1 MQDTVFIMAGKREV
15 EATDPNRV
23 SVRKAAAAVSTP
35 RTAAKDRGKTSP
47 PTAPLSQRMD
57 APSTMMMAS
66 SSSSS
71 SSSSLKRRRQPDD
84 SPSEDIPTVMLT
96 RSDAADLEEL
106 MELSTHLAA
115 DFLTEYAIHSHA
127 RHMVLSSELFGD
139 FDYPKVWSQEHLI
152 FVLGQ
157 GQW

>member
-1 MQDTVFIMAGKREV
+1 MAGKREV
-15 EATDPNRV
+15 EATDPNRM
-23 SVRKAAAAVSTP
+23 SVRKAATAVSTHI
-35 RTAAKDRGKTSP
+35 AAKDRGKTSP

-57 APSTMMMAS
+57 APSTMMA
-66 SSSSS
+66 SSS

-106 MELSTHLAA
+106 MELSSQLAA
-115 DFLTEYAIHSHA
+115 DFLTEYAIHSRA

>member
-1 MQDTVFIMAGKREV
+1 MQDTVFIMAGKRDV
-15 EATDPNRV
+15 EAADRV
-23 SVRKAAAAVSTP
+23 SSRKAAAVSTH
-35 RTAAKDRGKTSP
+35 TAAKDRGKTSP

-66 SSSSS
+66 SSSS
-71 SSSSLKRRRQPDD
+71 LKRRRQQDD

>member
-1 MQDTVFIMAGKREV
+1 
-15 EATDPNRV
+15 
-23 SVRKAAAAVSTP
+23 
-35 RTAAKDRGKTSP
+35 
-47 PTAPLSQRMD
+47 MD
-57 APSTMMMAS
+57 APSTMMA
-66 SSSSS
+66 SSS

-84 SPSEDIPTVMLT
+84 SPSEDIPTVMLA

-106 MELSTHLAA
+106 MELSSQLAA
-115 DFLTEYAIHSHA
+115 DFLTEYAIHSRA

>member
-1 MQDTVFIMAGKREV
+1 MAGKREV
-15 EATDPNRV
+15 EATDPNRM
-23 SVRKAAAAVSTP
+23 SVRKAATAVSTHI
-35 RTAAKDRGKTSP
+35 AAKDRGKTSP

-57 APSTMMMAS
+57 APSTMMASS

-106 MELSTHLAA
+106 MELSSHLAA
-115 DFLTEYAIHSHA
+115 DFLTEYAIHSRA